1 MDSLT
6 LHHKTA
12 TKKIHVRM
20 KRHSETGNHGR
31 RTNTTQYVNKAVG
44 WAGIRALFMAKSR
57 SIFLDDFFNWLFWLV
72 KLPSCS

>member
-20 KRHSETGNHGR
+20 KRHSETK

-44 WAGIRALFMAKSR
+44 LAGIRALFMAKNR
-57 SIFLDDFFNWLFWLV
+57 SIFLTIF
-72 KLPSCS
+72 

>member
-20 KRHSETGNHGR
+20 KRHSRAGNHGR
-31 RTNTTQYVNKAVG
+31 RTNITQYVNKAIG
-44 WAGIRALFMAKSR
+44 LAGIRALFMAKSR
-57 SIFLDDFFNWLFWLV
+57 SIFLPIF
-72 KLPSCS
+72 